1 MSAASKAGEGKG
13 WRQNVAA
20 IIMDAEGNVLVGRKS
35 DKSPYW
41 HFPQGGVRPKESL
54 EEAMRREIGEETGL
68 PGDACCVRMRLGGLR
83 YRYRLKNRKSCQWE
97 GQEQTYFL
105 MSYGSVKPQA
115 DASCSPEFSC
125 LRWLPLGELQPGLF
139 VPFKRKVV
147 EQVLN
152 ILFPAGVRDW
162 EKRISSLSAGEPYLY
177 LPEAGLA
184 RHDPA
189 DLTYFAGGK
198 SEMQMQMQDLAR
210 CLDRAHRRAGDG
222 LRMLVLIWGLH
233 GSGRAHCLRRLAPC
247 LDPLQARLQTLR
259 EAAAAESLP
268 FVDRLG
274 MLIPAPGE
282 IRLLHES
289 PYDLLLRG
297 MLSTEGKEE
306 AMGQAAALASFEA
319 MLQAQG
325 IRLLKFHLHI
335 SRQEQ
340 AERLGAE
347 TPSREWC
354 TTQAAIGQLMG
365 ATSHAVP
372 WHIIPSD
379 RRWYRDYIIGR
390 FMAKAIG
397 SQSTQCQQIFF
408 STSG

>member
-1 MSAASKAGEGKG
+1 MSSAAKAGKG

-20 IIMDAEGNVLVGRKS
+20 IIMDAEGNVLMGRKS

-68 PGDACCVRMRLGGLR
+68 PSDTCCVRIRLGGLR
-83 YRYRLKNRKSCQWE
+83 YRYRTKNRKSSQWK

-105 MSYGSVKPQA
+105 MAYNSVKPRA
-115 DASCSPEFSC
+115 DASRSPEFSC
-125 LRWLPLGELQPGLF
+125 LRWLPLGELRPGLF
-139 VPFKRKVV
+139 VPFKRKVA

-152 ILFPAGVRDW
+152 ILFPEGVHDW
-162 EKRISSLSAGEPYLY
+162 EKRIRSLSAGEPYLF
-177 LPEAGLA
+177 LPEAGLS

-198 SEMQMQMQDLAR
+198 PEMSMQMQDLAR
-210 CLDRAHRRAGDG
+210 CLAQAHRRAGDR
-222 LRMLVLIWGLH
+222 LRMLVLVWGLH
-233 GSGRAHCLRRLAPC
+233 GSGRAHCLRHLAPC
-247 LDPLQARLQTLR
+247 LDPLQARLQTPR
-259 EAAAAESLP
+259 EATAAASLP

-282 IRLLHES
+282 IRLLYES

-297 MLSTEGKEE
+297 MLTTEGKEE
-306 AMGQAAALASFEA
+306 ALGQAAALASFEA

-325 IRLLKFHLHI
+325 ICLLKFHLHI

-347 TPSREWC
+347 TPSTEWDA
-354 TTQAAIGQLMG
+354 TQAAIGQLMG
-365 ATSHAVP
+365 VTSPAVP
-372 WHIIPSD
+372 WRIIPSD
-379 RRWYRDYIIGR
+379 RRWYRNYIIGR
-390 FMAKAIG
+390 FMVKAIG
-397 SQSTQCQQIFF
+397 E
-408 STSG
+408 